1 MHSNVLNRYPA
12 RTDENSSSI
21 LRNTLAND
29 VDLDKIAEITHG
41 YVGADLAAVA
51 MKAATSC
58 IRRSAVG
65 LVDMKEE
72 DIPAEFLESLAVRMS
87 DFMQAVKET
96 GSSTIRDVTVQKPN
110 VSFKDIG
117 GLENVKKE
125 LKEMIN
131 FPSKY
136 EELFRDIG
144 VRPPTRFTTLRTS
157 RLGKD
162 TSCQQWRQSVTRLSR
177 LRTSTLTKWF
187 GESRERSGYFR
198 KPDSPHRVYCSLMS
212 SIRLPRNVVVSL
224 VITVSP
230 IVS

>member
-1 MHSNVLNRYPA
+1 MNANCITCSWNITHTLSSFALTLHHHHVLECSQQVPS
-12 RTDENSSSI
+12 TDGRKEI
-21 LRNTLAND
+21 LQIITKKQKLAND

-58 IRRSAVG
+58 IRRSAIG

-96 GSSTIRDVTVQKPN
+96 GSSTIRDVTVSKPN

-144 VRPPTRFTTLRTS
+144 VRPPTGSLLLRTS
-157 RLGKD
+157 RMRKEHFLPR
-162 TSCQQWRQSVTRLSR
+162 QWQPNVTRILSR
-177 LRTSTLTKWF
+177 LKKDLNS
-187 GESRERSGYFR
+187 
-198 KPDSPHRVYCSLMS
+198 
-212 SIRLPRNVVVSL
+212 
-224 VITVSP
+224 
-230 IVS
+230 